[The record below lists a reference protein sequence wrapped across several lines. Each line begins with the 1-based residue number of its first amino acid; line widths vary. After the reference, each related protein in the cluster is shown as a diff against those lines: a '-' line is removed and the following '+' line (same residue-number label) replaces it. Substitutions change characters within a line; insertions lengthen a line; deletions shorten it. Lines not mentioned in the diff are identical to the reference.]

1 MIELKTRIQRG
12 ACAAFALAA
21 AWTLVP
27 GDRARADGDAPTV
40 SLRTVADV
48 PMPGKAVRFD
58 YQAVDPAAHRLYI
71 THMND
76 DHLVVV
82 DTETREVLANVAGLK
97 NVHGVI
103 VVPSLGKVFA
113 TATKDHDVVILDASS
128 FAIRARLGPIGYGD
142 GLACAPEQK
151 KVYVSDESDAGLEL
165 VIDAENDRVVGT
177 IELGGEAGNTVWEPT
192 SKRILVAVQTRQE
205 VVAIDPVRDVI
216 AERHP
221 IEGAQH
227 PHGLCVDAAR
237 GRLYVADE
245 GNASLFVIDLATWA
259 VVAQVPTG
267 EVPDVLALDP
277 EPGRLYVGTERGGL
291 HVFLAREGTLVA
303 AGQLALPHAHTVAV
317 DPTTHLVYVPLQ
329 ELDGKPVLRILAPE

>member
-1 MIELKTRIQRG
+1 MIDRSSFRALG
-12 ACAAFALAA
+12 ALSNLLLVVARAA
-21 AWTLVP
+21 ADDPAQAVT
-27 GDRARADGDAPTV
+27 
-40 SLRTVADV
+40 LRTVADV
-48 PMPGKAVRFD
+48 PLPGRAVRFD
-58 YQAVDPAAHRLYI
+58 YQSVDPAAHRLYI
-71 THMND
+71 AHMND
-76 DHLVVV
+76 DHLVVL
-82 DTETREVLANVAGLK
+82 DTQTREVLANLAGFQ

-103 VVPSLGKVFA
+103 AVPALGKVFA
-113 TATKDHDVVILDASS
+113 TATRDRDVVVLDGASLEV
-128 FAIRARLGPIGYGD
+128 RARLGPIGYGD

-165 VIDAENDRVVGT
+165 VIDAEGDRVVGT
-177 IELGGEAGNTVWEPT
+177 IALGGEAGNTVWEPG

-205 VVAIDPVRDVI
+205 VVAIDPTRDVI

-227 PHGLCVDAAR
+227 PHGLCVDTLR

-245 GNASLFVIDLATWA
+245 GNASLFVIDLATWS
-259 VVAQVPTG
+259 VVARVPTG

-291 HVFLAREGTLVA
+291 HVFLARDGSLVR

-329 ELDGKPVLRILAPE
+329 DLDGKPTLRILAPE